1 MFREIELA
9 TIQVEAILDDYVLQ
23 ADMQPRG
30 DLGVYINDR
39 NWGFVSFQNAEL
51 LPLSVQRR
59 VEKVRRGQFI
69 VNKQNLAIL
78 SLLREEQA
86 DQVQLLS
93 ATRPIVI
100 YTSHFAVRGQLHVN
114 TEAPQE
120 DLLTDMHDYH
130 GLTKATIYPLR
141 EAATAPTASVPLL
154 FVRRQLVQA
163 YHTQE

>member
-9 TIQVEAILDDYVLQ
+9 TIQVEVVSNDYVVQ

-30 DLGVYINDR
+30 ELSVYLNDR
-39 NWGFVSFQNAEL
+39 NRGFAPFKNVEL
-51 LPLSVQRR
+51 SPLFVDRR
-59 VEKVRRGQFI
+59 VEKVRRGQLM
-69 VNKQNLAIL
+69 VNKWNLVML
-78 SLLREEQA
+78 SLLRQEQA

-100 YTSHFAVRGQLHVN
+100 YTSHFAVRGQLHVS

-120 DLLTDMHDYH
+120 DLLSEVHDYH
-130 GLTKATIYPLR
+130 GLTRVTIYPLR
-141 EAATAPTASVPLL
+141 EVATAPTASVPLL

-163 YHTQE
+163 YHAQE